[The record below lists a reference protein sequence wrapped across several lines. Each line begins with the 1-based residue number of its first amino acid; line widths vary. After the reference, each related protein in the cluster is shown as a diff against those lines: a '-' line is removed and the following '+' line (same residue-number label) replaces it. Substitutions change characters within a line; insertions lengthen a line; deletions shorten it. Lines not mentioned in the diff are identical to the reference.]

1 MNDRFHLQRFIN
13 AQQPVFDK
21 VCAELAEGR
30 KRTHWMW
37 FIFPQIQ
44 GLGHSEMAH
53 TFAISSLEEAKA
65 YLQHPILGARLHACS
80 RLVANIQGRTI
91 EEIFGYPDDLKFH
104 SCMTLFA
111 QTAPAPGNQI
121 FLECMEKYFG
131 GKLNSTTL
139 KLLSSHN

>member
-1 MNDRFHLQRFIN
+1 MNDRFHLQRFLD

-53 TFAISSLEEAKA
+53 RFAISSLEEAQA
-65 YLQHPILGARLHACS
+65 YLQHPTLGARLHTCS
-80 RLVANIQGRTI
+80 QLVANVQGRTI
-91 EEIFGYPDDLKFH
+91 EAIFGYPDDLKFH

-111 QTAPAPGNQI
+111 QVASAPDNQI
-121 FLECMEKYFG
+121 FLKCMEKYFG
-131 GKLNSTTL
+131 GKLDLATL
-139 KLLSSHN
+139 NLLSSRN

>member
-1 MNDRFHLQRFIN
+1 MNDRFHLQRFLD

-21 VCAELAEGR
+21 VCTELDEGR

-44 GLGHSEMAH
+44 GLGHSEMAR
-53 TFAISSLEEAKA
+53 TFAISSLKEAQA
-65 YLQHPILGARLHACS
+65 YLQHPILGARLRKCS
-80 RLVANIQGRTI
+80 QLVANIQGRTI

-111 QTAPAPGNQI
+111 QAAIAPDNQI
-121 FLECMEKYFG
+121 FLECMRKYFG
-131 GKLNSTTL
+131 GKLDSITL
-139 KLLSSHN
+139 NLLSSRN